1 MSLLGATQQPGN
13 SPMGSAD
20 WADATTTMVG
30 TLNASPSNK
39 KVSKKGQTD
48 MTLTKLPREGPQP
61 GNGRMKVYDR
71 VVWAEFQDLTTSA
84 DDPPAGLNSSGR
96 RPSNVGSQ
104 IDGKSGSKDRS
115 KSVYSSASKRSRS
128 EESPRSAFDMKE
140 KKDKPRLT
148 PEERKRAEIMS
159 KLSKVDSQRERD
171 LKDMLEVVE
180 KRHERREDRFK
191 RLLEN
196 VTGRDNLA
204 YRTAMALRERQDHE
218 DKRRRELH
226 DNWTEQ
232 VYQPI
237 ALQAYD
243 HMNPPNR
250 AIKQTLHGSKSVGFL
265 LPTDKKTLV
274 ANVDGDPNRKPVIE
288 MAKENAFH
296 VVASAVLGHARSMND
311 LHHMTGKAVPPA
323 RSRPTLEP
331 SLWNQAKLQGT
342 LFGHFA
348 QIAEQGANFKRSR
361 RGGTNIHIPDESD
374 MVEAVGKRST
384 RTFGRNDPGILKGDT
399 AAQGE
404 SSTFKTAWG
413 SASGAPTQDHF
424 TYETGTRVTDIEFP
438 LGKKMFAEF
447 H

>member
-1 MSLLGATQQPGN
+1 MSVLGQQAGGSPVGSTEWPGN
-13 SPMGSAD
+13 TATSTMGSPLQ
-20 WADATTTMVG
+20 G
-30 TLNASPSNK
+30 TK
-39 KVSKKGQTD
+39 EKVSKKAKTD
-48 MTLTKLPREGPQP
+48 QSYTRLPREGPAP
-61 GNGRMKVYDR
+61 GRGRLYVFDR
-71 VVWAEFQDLTTSA
+71 NAWAEFQDLEPSIGGLDAPPEGLKTSH
-84 DDPPAGLNSSGR
+84 R
-96 RPSNVGSQ
+96 RPSGVGSQ
-104 IDGKSGSKDRS
+104 IDGQKSPKKPGS
-115 KSVYSSASKRSRS
+115 RSRS

-148 PEERKRAEIMS
+148 PEERKRAEILS
-159 KLSKVDSQRERD
+159 KLSKVEGQRQRD

-226 DNWTEQ
+226 SNWDEQ

-237 ALQAYD
+237 AQQAHD

-250 AIKQTLHGSKSVGFL
+250 AIKQMLHGSKSVGFV
-265 LPTDKKTLV
+265 LPEQKKTLL

-296 VVASAVLGHARSMND
+296 QAANAFLGKSSTAPD
-311 LHHMTGKAVPPA
+311 LHTIAGHVVPRA
-323 RSRPTLEP
+323 NSRPTLDP
-331 SLWNQAKLQGT
+331 TLWGQQRLQGT

-348 QIAEQGANFKRSR
+348 QVAEQGADAKRSR
-361 RGGTNIHIPDESD
+361 RGGTNVHIPDESD
-374 MVEAVGKRST
+374 GVDAVGKRNT
-384 RTFGRNDPGILKGDT
+384 RAFGRHDLGILKGDT
-399 AAQGE
+399 AAHGE
-404 SSTFKTAWG
+404 ASTFKTTWG
-413 SASGAPTQDHF
+413 AASGAPAQDHY

-438 LGKKMFAEF
+438 LGKRMFPAF